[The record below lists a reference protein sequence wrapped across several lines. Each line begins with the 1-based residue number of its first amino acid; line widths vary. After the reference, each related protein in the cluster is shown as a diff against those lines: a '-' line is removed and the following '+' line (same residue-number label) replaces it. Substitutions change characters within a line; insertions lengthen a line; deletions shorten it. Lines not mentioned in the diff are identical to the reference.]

1 MRDAQVSRRAVAVC
15 LAAASLAS
23 ALGCVSRD
31 RLALRILEE
40 YRRTSGVR
48 PLPGSQVIRLELSS
62 RGSSARGTE
71 QIEWD
76 ARRYRETLSSA
87 GFSTVRGIQGG
98 KAYFTDEDGVTRVVS
113 EPVLAELL
121 TRSYFWRRAYLFDDA
136 ERAKISLGPASAD
149 EVSVRLL
156 VKGGNPLLLRF
167 ARKGLRLLSVR
178 SAGLRLDYESATR
191 WRDSSHRGIS
201 VDVEQ
206 KGANLPTE
214 GLDDVAAGGWSGT
227 WSAGPSAE
235 APLLPGRPEVAAV
248 RASVAG
254 REWSLAIDGETDG
267 PVRLKRSIAETLPL
281 FWTNDVFGR
290 RLARGARLAIGAWS
304 EPSICVEASD
314 AIPEGADAAAGATLF
329 REATVEY
336 DQAGGRLRVHDPEK
350 WVRPEGY
357 YRAVLDDDANR
368 PVAIVNHHKEI
379 LRLLAGVPGRE
390 AIAVSP
396 LSAERAG
403 LPDGGEAT
411 GLRWGPFL
419 LPPLDFTRRAN
430 AFDPEAGD
438 DGRLSTSLLL
448 RFGAILD
455 MPHRWAYLKP
465 EREAAPRHG
474 TGFAEPRRREAIHG
488 ATRVGLPDAGTR
500 IRALRGASAKLRSDR
515 ALPRIRVA
523 DAFADPV
530 RARRSGDPRPGPLNE
545 PDLPR

>member
-1 MRDAQVSRRAVAVC
+1 MRDAQVSRRAAAVC
-15 LAAASLAS
+15 LAAASLA
-23 ALGCVSRD
+23 ATIGCVSRD
-31 RLALRILEE
+31 RLAVRILEE

-62 RGSSARGTE
+62 HGSSAQGTE

-76 ARRYRETLSSA
+76 ARRYRETLASA
-87 GFSTVRGIQGG
+87 GFSTVRGLQGG

-156 VKGGNPLLLRF
+156 VKGGNPLLLKF

-227 WSAGPSAE
+227 WLPGPSAE
-235 APLLPGRPEVAAV
+235 APLLPGPPELAAV

-267 PVRLKRSIAETLPL
+267 PVRLKRSLAETLPL

-290 RLARGARLAIGAWS
+290 RLARGARLVIGAWS

-314 AIPEGADAAAGATLF
+314 AIPEGADAAAGAALF

-336 DQAGGRLRVHDPEK
+336 DRAGGRLRVHDPEK

-357 YRAVLDDDANR
+357 YRAVLDDDGNR
-368 PVAIVNHHKEI
+368 PVAILNHHKEI
-379 LRLLAGVPGRE
+379 LRLLAGAPGRE

-403 LPDGGEAT
+403 LPDGREAT

-419 LPPLDFTRRAN
+419 LPPLDFSRRAN

-438 DGRLSTSLLL
+438 DGRLSASFLL

-465 EREAAPRHG
+465 ERETAPRHG
-474 TGFAEPRRREAIHG
+474 TGFAVPRRREAIHG

-500 IRALRGASAKLRSDR
+500 IRALRGSRAKLRSDR

-530 RARRSGDPRPGPLNE
+530 RARRSGDPRPGPISAKA
-545 PDLPR
+545 RTS